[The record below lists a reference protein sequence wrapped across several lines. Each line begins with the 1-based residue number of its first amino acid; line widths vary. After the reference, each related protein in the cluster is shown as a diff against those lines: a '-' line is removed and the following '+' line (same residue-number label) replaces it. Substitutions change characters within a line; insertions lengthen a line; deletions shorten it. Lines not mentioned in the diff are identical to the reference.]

1 MVYNSLELNL
11 EAITNTIKMLE
22 KENNDENKDKI
33 AELKKETY
41 KLLKELKVI
50 KLLLLKTILL
60 NKFGD

>member
-33 AELKKETY
+33 AELKKERD
-41 KLLKELKVI
+41 KLLKELKVFS
-50 KLLLLKTILL
+50 LFFLKS
-60 NKFGD
+60 FF

>member
-33 AELKKETY
+33 AELKKERD
-41 KLLKELKVI
+41 KLLKELKI
-50 KLLLLKTILL
+50 
-60 NKFGD
+60 F